1 MEDLPVV
8 IFAYTVVG
16 LLGLFVGSFLNV
28 CICRIPNDESI
39 VFPPSHCT
47 ACNHRLGVLDLFP
60 LFSWV
65 FLRGKC
71 RYCKAKISVQYPAV
85 ELSNMVIWLFLFYK
99 YSLSGEFI
107 FTALLFSAFLCLTI
121 IDIYHMIL
129 PDKIVVFAAI
139 SGVIYTLLVR
149 RQYVDSLLGVL
160 IGGGFF
166 LLIAFAAPLIY
177 KTEAMGLGDVKLMAV
192 IGLWL
197 GLKATVLALGTA
209 FIVAALFCVFVI
221 FKMKAGGKTQIPFGP
236 FICIGA
242 AVSMLYSEQIV
253 HWYLTVA
260 GF

>member
-1 MEDLPVV
+1 MADLPVV

-28 CICRIPNDESI
+28 CICRIPNSESI
-39 VFPPSHCT
+39 AFPPSHCT
-47 ACNHRLGVLDLFP
+47 SCNHRLGILDLFP

-71 RYCKAKISVQYPAV
+71 RYCKEKISVQYPLV
-85 ELSNMVIWLFLFYK
+85 ELSNMLIWLFLFCK

-107 FTALLFSAFLCLTI
+107 FTALLFSSFLCLTI

-129 PDKIVVFAAI
+129 PDKIIIFTALLGAA
-139 SGVIYTLLVR
+139 YTVLVR
-149 RQYVDSLLGVL
+149 REYISSLFGVL
-160 IGGGFF
+160 AGGGFF
-166 LLIAFAAPLIY
+166 LLIVLAAPLIY
-177 KTEAMGLGDVKLMAV
+177 KTEAMGLGDVKLIAV

-197 GLKATVLALGTA
+197 GFKATVLSIGIA
-209 FIVAALFCVFVI
+209 FVAAALFCVFI
-221 FKMKAGGKTQIPFGP
+221 ILKMKAGGKTQVPFGP

-242 AVSMLYSEQIV
+242 AVSMLYSEQIIN
-253 HWYLTVA
+253 WYLKIA